1 MKKETLHQIMRYGI
15 AGIFN
20 TFIGL
25 VIVYVLKDHV
35 GIRLANLFNFG
46 IGMVIN
52 FFTTKKFTFKSN
64 GDTKQ
69 QGSYFFVIFLLCFCL
84 SFGGINLLL
93 WEQTTIT
100 SVSNFSRSIFPEF
113 LIDLITSRR
122 FLSITSPEM
131 IATYFGIVIFATF
144 NFSLNKFITFKKVPV
159 KEEEL
164 VG

>member
-1 MKKETLHQIMRYGI
+1 MRYGI
-15 AGIFN
+15 AGVFN

-52 FFTTKKFTFKSN
+52 FFTTKKFTFKSQGN
-64 GDTKQ
+64 TKQ

-93 WEQTTIT
+93 WEKSIINAI
-100 SVSNFSRSIFPEF
+100 SSFSRSIFPEF
-113 LIDLITSRR
+113 LIDIITSKR
-122 FLSITSPEM
+122 FLGITSPEM
-131 IATYFGIVIFATF
+131 IATYCGIVVFAAF
-144 NFSLNKFITFKKVPV
+144 NFSLNKFITFKKQPAQ
-159 KEEEL
+159 ETEL
-164 VG
+164 VV